1 MAQSMKSLLCRHG
14 DLPDFVPLYPH
25 KKVGMIVCFC
35 NPSTR
40 EMEAGGSLRLAG
52 RLPSGTSEL
61 QVLVRDLPSRKQDGA
76 DSKWLSGK
84 GTCC

>member
-1 MAQSMKSLLCRHG
+1 MAQSMKRLLCKHG

-40 EMEAGGSLRLAG
+40 EMEAGGSPGLLAAC
-52 RLPSGTSEL
+52 
-61 QVLVRDLPSRKQDGA
+61 LVEPMSSR
-76 DSKWLSGK
+76 S
-84 GTCC
+84 